1 MRRFRPPAKLD
12 QAYRA
17 TRYRAKT
24 PLGTLT
30 LRIGRR
36 SRKLDALLKKYRM
49 KHWLFVS
56 AQNPYPKRC
65 SPAVN
70 EALHARLLERVKAS
84 KCRYFE
90 GEGVAPDRSFA
101 ERSLLILGPDRTE
114 ATKLGVHLG
123 QCAIVVGT
131 GDEPAELVY
140 CIGAPLPDDLVYG
153 EFPEGELVFIPRAAA
168 ELNAERW
175 DAATTAETW
184 GELRELSPTA
194 YAELTEAWARQ
205 QGDDTAIDDDTP
217 FDRYKISAVCDYD
230 WPEWPSQ
237 EMRHWMPDDILEG
250 FGGEEFSAVSGD
262 FLVLRPEDTKVI
274 VKRLEAQGYRCVKD
288 QKLVARACGG

>member
-1 MRRFRPPAKLD
+1 MRPFRPPAKLD

-17 TRYRAKT
+17 TRYRANT
-24 PLGTLT
+24 PFGTLT

-36 SRKLDALLKKYRM
+36 SRKLDALLRKYRM

-84 KCRYFE
+84 RCRYFE
-90 GEGVAPDRSFA
+90 GEGVAPDGSFA

-114 ATKLGVHLG
+114 ATKLGVELG
-123 QCAIVVGT
+123 QCAVVVGT
-131 GDEPAELVY
+131 RDEPAELVY

-175 DAATTAETW
+175 NAATTAATW

-194 YAELTEAWARQ
+194 FAELAQAWAEEH
-205 QGDDTAIDDDTP
+205 GDDTEIDDDTP
-217 FDRYKISAVCDYD
+217 FDPYAISAVADYEWPD
-230 WPEWPSQ
+230 WPAQ
-237 EMRHWMPDDILEG
+237 EMANWMPDELLEE

-262 FLVLRPEDTKVI
+262 FLVLRPKHTTAI
-274 VKRLEAQGYRCVKD
+274 VKRLQAHGYRCVKD
-288 QKLVARACGG
+288 QKLVSRACGG